1 MHTTE
6 LFTVRLWREQLN
18 ETHTEWRGKIQHIG
32 SGETRYFRSL
42 DNMME
47 FMSNTLSNFKN
58 DEKPELAGKV
68 VKNRFQPEEG
78 AEFQFGVD
86 QGQTAKSS
94 QSLKERPSKNWRLI
108 STLKHWPWSASSF
121 LFNQIQRFKS
131 MFRKTSEEKE
141 PVIHWL
147 GLALMLATGLIL
159 GHQLGATAYTT
170 SMASTE
176 ALIISTA
183 TLRRKLE
190 RSQPKLTA
198 M

>member
-6 LFTVRLWREQLN
+6 LFTIRLWREQLN

-58 DEKPELAGKV
+58 DEKPEIAGKV
-68 VKNRFQPEEG
+68 VKNRFQPDKG
-78 AEFQFGVD
+78 AELQFGVD
-86 QGQTAKSS
+86 RGQTAKSS
-94 QSLKERPSKNWRLI
+94 QTLDGRPPKSWRLI

-121 LFNQIQRFKS
+121 LLSQIQWFKS
-131 MFRKTSEEKE
+131 MFRKTADEKE
-141 PVIHWL
+141 PVIHWF
-147 GLALMLATGLIL
+147 GLILVLATGLIL

-183 TLRRKLE
+183 TLKRKLE
-190 RSQPKLTA
+190 RSQPKPTA
-198 M
+198 V